1 MRGLPDW
8 GRPVDREGA
17 RLFAAHE
24 LDHVLIALPN
34 SLHIARESDGRPSF
48 RLTAIRP
55 LVPLP
60 GRKGHGRLDLELRL
74 DSAAATADGT
84 VRAAPPLRGWLRLS
98 SEMLD
103 LPESLDAP
111 VELDCSG
118 LGFARLTLPLAAEG
132 VAMIEAALNDGA
144 TPVLAHVELE
154 VAGVAPRLPA
164 RAVVDLA
171 RLRAALQDGAKTP
184 ARLAESLTIDPGALG
199 IAIEG
204 ALDDLPVQTLAA
216 AVADHIRARL
226 CAGPLM
232 PAGEAG
238 LTLVLAETGIASGTA
253 TLDLSL
259 PLAATRVVAVAL
271 DPFASARALSETAG
285 GIASLVTRGQSGML
299 PTGRHEV
306 IVDASVPRPCV
317 GPLALGA
324 TLTFPPRPPARAHAV
339 VEDFEL
345 PPSGAGVTRQVRL
358 APGEP
363 LAWTLA
369 GFAFW
374 QTADGRGVERLD
386 GPVVVGG
393 GARALLRPD
402 AFPLT
407 FVDVD
412 TGPALLAIASVQV
425 AFSGVRQDGTPAR
438 TGTTLTADAPRAA
451 LALPA
456 DVDAP
461 VLSGTLAAHDGD
473 RRIELPPRPAADWRI
488 ELADIPGYGPRAVEL
503 AVTLPAGVPL
513 AAIEVLAEDAAA
525 DAEPET
531 YAFTPAT
538 LTRTHRWLCRDP
550 FRPGLRWRWRG
561 RSEFSAPVTA
571 ARVDLVA
578 EALPA

>member
-8 GRPVDREGA
+8 GRPVDRDGI

-24 LDHVLIALPN
+24 LDNVLIALPDM
-34 SLHIARESDGRPSF
+34 LAIASESDGRPSF

-55 LVPLP
+55 LVPMP
-60 GRKGHGRLDLELRL
+60 GRKGHGRLDMELRL
-74 DSAAATADGT
+74 DSGAATGDGA
-84 VRAAPPLRGWLRLS
+84 VRAAPPLRGWLRLR

-103 LPESLDAP
+103 LPDGLDAP

-132 VAMIEAALNDGA
+132 VAMIEAALKDGA

-171 RLRAALQDGAKTP
+171 RLRAALLDGAMTP
-184 ARLAESLTIDPGALG
+184 ARLAEALTIDPAAHGVV
-199 IAIEG
+199 IED
-204 ALDDLPVQTLAA
+204 APDDLSAQALAA
-216 AVADHIRARL
+216 AVVDHIRARL

-232 PAGEAG
+232 PANEAG
-238 LTLVLAETGIASGTA
+238 LALMLADTGIASGTA

-259 PLAATRVVAVAL
+259 PLLATRVVAVAL

-299 PTGRHEV
+299 ATGRHEV
-306 IVDASVPRPCV
+306 IVDASVPRPCI

-345 PPSGAGVTRQVRL
+345 PTSGEGVTKQIRL

-374 QTADGRGVERLD
+374 PTADGRGVERLD
-386 GPVVVGG
+386 GIAVEGD

-402 AFPLT
+402 AFPLS
-407 FVDVD
+407 FVDVE
-412 TGPALLAIASVQV
+412 TGPALLAIASVEV
-425 AFSGVRQDGTPAR
+425 TLTGARADGAAAR
-438 TGTTLTADAPRAA
+438 TATALTIDAPRAA

-456 DVDAP
+456 DVEAP
-461 VLSGTLAAHDGD
+461 TLSGALAARHGD

-513 AAIEVLAEDAAA
+513 AAVEVLAEDAAA

-538 LTRTHRWLCRDP
+538 STRTHRWLCRDP

-561 RSEFSAPVTA
+561 RSEFSAPVVA
-571 ARVDLVA
+571 ARVDLIA
-578 EALPA
+578 EAQPA